1 MAIKT
6 FTTGEVL
13 TAADTNTY
21 LANSGL
27 VYIAG
32 ATFSGITSGAPL
44 DVNSVFSSTYTNYL
58 LLLRSSQ
65 TVANGAFQLR
75 MRTVAAQYAGAAYD
89 YGWGGSYVN
98 ATPTYFFGAYSAT
111 NPFAPDTSFWTGM
124 TAANGYSATSKIDI
138 MSPNEARETRI
149 FGQGYTNYQGTYYNV
164 AVEGSGNLGTTT
176 QYTGFRIFPVSG
188 TSAGEY
194 QLYGYRI
201 A

>member
-32 ATFSGITSGAPL
+32 ATFSGITTGAPL
-44 DVNSVFSSTYTNYL
+44 DVNSVFSSTYTNYVL
-58 LLLRSSQ
+58 ILRTSQ

-75 MRTVAAQYAGAAYD
+75 MRTVAAQDASAGYD
-89 YGWGGSYVN
+89 YGWGGSWV
-98 ATPTYFFGAYSAT
+98 ATGPTYNFGAYSST

-124 TAANGYSATSKIDI
+124 AAANGYTATSRIDI
-138 MSPNEARETRI
+138 MSPNAARETRI
-149 FGQGYTNYQGTYYNV
+149 LGQGYTNYQGTYYNV
-164 AVEGSGNLGTTT
+164 ALTGSGNLGSST

-188 TSAGEY
+188 TSSGEY